1 MRMKKPTKPRVP
13 TFYNYYISEESKKL
27 GGSIEEAAKKY
38 SQLSESEKLAL
49 KEAYSKNPTLE
60 QKPQSTEKELVSPFN
75 TYTEKL
81 KKLADEMYTEAN
93 CHVISYVTQRH
104 QPGTSF
110 SACRSCTVH
119 GTEVARNFANVDLGY
134 MGLGTQHEFSCFV
147 MRNDNGGRVCPIN
160 APTLKRTKAP
170 GVPSD
175 SVKSPQILQAKE
187 RAEFVKLI
195 LNTFSKWDFC
205 TCFTLWFIKLLK
217 RVEKGGDTDRIKNM
231 RMVPWKKL
239 KQTRR
244 SNGLRLIGWPDSIP
258 ISSAISREDQV
269 EIASLIERGKLMFI

>member
-1 MRMKKPTKPRVP
+1 
-13 TFYNYYISEESKKL
+13 
-27 GGSIEEAAKKY
+27 
-38 SQLSESEKLAL
+38 
-49 KEAYSKNPTLE
+49 
-60 QKPQSTEKELVSPFN
+60 
-75 TYTEKL
+75 
-81 KKLADEMYTEAN
+81 MYTEAN

-195 LNTFSKWDFC
+195 LNTFK
-205 TCFTLWFIKLLK
+205 
-217 RVEKGGDTDRIKNM
+217 KGGDTDRIKNM